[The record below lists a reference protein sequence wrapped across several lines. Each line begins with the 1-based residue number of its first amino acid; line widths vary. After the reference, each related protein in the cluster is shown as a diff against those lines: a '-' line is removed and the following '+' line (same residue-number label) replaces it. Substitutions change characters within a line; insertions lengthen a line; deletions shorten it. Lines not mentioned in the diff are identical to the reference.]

1 MGRDHLG
8 DDPVRLD
15 RVRRAALALLI
26 VTLPTLFACDDPD
39 ARQPAANTAHA
50 TRIVTLAPSLAELV
64 FAAGAGD
71 TLVGVSAYSDYPPA
85 VTALPLV
92 GDAFT
97 IDQERLALLR
107 PDLLLA
113 WESGTPAHVVDE
125 LRQAGYEVEVVRTR
139 SLADI
144 SATLVRIGELAGTL
158 PEAREVATNFTAAL
172 QDLADRYRDTA
183 PIRVF
188 YQVSK
193 RPLYTVGGDH
203 YASELIAL
211 CGGRNVFADIGEL
224 APAIDVEAVVD
235 RDPEVMLAGD
245 DAGKDAFSEWDR
257 WPSIA
262 ANRYGNRF
270 LLPADELSRPT
281 PRVLVAGVAICESL
295 QTARERRQER
305 PVAAKSGVAAGKS
318 IT

>member
-15 RVRRAALALLI
+15 RVRRSALGVIAALAAILPLL
-26 VTLPTLFACDDPD
+26 VACEDPG
-39 ARQPAANTAHA
+39 ATPPAADPAS
-50 TRIVTLAPSLAELV
+50 RPRLVTLAPNLAELM
-64 FAAGAGD
+64 FTAGAGD
-71 TLVGVSAYSDYPPA
+71 TLVGVSAYSDYPPD
-85 VTALPLV
+85 VESLPLV

-97 IDQERLALLR
+97 IDQERLALLH

-125 LRQAGYEVEVVRTR
+125 LRRAGYTVEVIRTR

-144 SATLVRIGELAGTL
+144 STALVRIGELAGT
-158 PEAREVATNFTAAL
+158 EMHARDVAADFAASL
-172 QDLADRYRDTA
+172 QQLGDRYGTA
-183 PIRVF
+183 EAIRVF
-188 YQVSK
+188 YQVSD
-193 RPLYTVGGDH
+193 RPLYTVGRAH
-203 YASELIAL
+203 YVSELIEL

-235 RDPEVMLAGD
+235 RDPEVMLAGGDAGD
-245 DAGKDAFSEWDR
+245 DAFGEWDR

-281 PRVLVAGVAICESL
+281 TRVLVAGAALCEAL
-295 QTARERRQER
+295 ETARERR
-305 PVAAKSGVAAGKS
+305 AG
-318 IT
+318 TDAGAHE